1 MAHFV
6 IMGCGRVGATL
17 ADTLMQDGHS
27 VAVIDR
33 DPAAFRRLPPD
44 FDGLTVTGVGFDRD
58 TLTQAGIADAY
69 AFAAVSSGDNSN
81 ILATRIAREIFH
93 VDHVVARIYDP
104 GRAEVYQRLG
114 VPTVASVR
122 WSADQVLRRILPE
135 HTLTGDFREASGR
148 LVLRELPEA
157 PDWFGVVLSRL
168 EEAARVRIAY
178 VTRFGE
184 GVIPTPETR
193 YQQGDVLHAMVEVA
207 GIESVDR
214 ILASTPERA
223 AQRRHEQEE
232 QAARADAEPDR
243 TGAQKQGSQKQGAQK
258 PGTGKD
264 KEARA

>member
-17 ADTLMQDGHS
+17 AHTLTQDGHS

-33 DPAAFRRLPPD
+33 DAAAFRRLPPD

-58 TLTQAGIADAY
+58 TLTEAGIEDAY

-93 VDHVVARIYDP
+93 VEHVVARIYDP

-114 VPTVASVR
+114 IPTVASVR

-148 LVLRELPEA
+148 LMLRELPTSV
-157 PDWFGVVLSRL
+157 PWYGTVLSTL
-168 EEAARVRIAY
+168 EEAAGIRVAY

-184 GVIPTPETR
+184 GMIPTPETR
-193 YQQGDVLHAMVEVA
+193 YQHGDVLHAMVPVA
-207 GIESVDR
+207 RIESVDR
-214 ILASTPERA
+214 ILAHTPGWA
-223 AQRRHEQEE
+223 AQRLNEQ
-232 QAARADAEPDR
+232 
-243 TGAQKQGSQKQGAQK
+243 
-258 PGTGKD
+258 
-264 KEARA
+264 KESRS